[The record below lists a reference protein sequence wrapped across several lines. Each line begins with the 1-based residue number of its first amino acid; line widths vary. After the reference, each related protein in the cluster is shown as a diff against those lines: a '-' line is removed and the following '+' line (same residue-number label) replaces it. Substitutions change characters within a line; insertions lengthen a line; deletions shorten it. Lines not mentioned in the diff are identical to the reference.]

1 MTRQICYVFYGKTD
15 AHAHE
20 SPPAMTLPLA
30 VLAVFAI
37 IVGFAGTPI
46 WPWFASYLSGE
57 RASFDLAK
65 LLEDGQIPVMVLST
79 AVVLAGAG
87 ARAPGFMAKPPW
99 PTARTD
105 PLETLQPTLF
115 AWLRGKLFIDELY
128 DATVIR
134 LNAAFARFSNW
145 LDLTIW
151 SGAVKLVAGLTRL
164 ISQVDRKVDEAVINQ
179 GFDGG
184 CEGVRASG
192 QLTARCQNGQTQ
204 RYLRAI
210 AMGFCGLLLLLIWG
224 CG

>member
-1 MTRQICYVFYGKTD
+1 
-15 AHAHE
+15 
-20 SPPAMTLPLA
+20 MTLPLA

-57 RASFDLAK
+57 RAPFGFAK
-65 LLEDGQIPVMVLST
+65 LLEDGQLPVMILST

-87 ARAPGFMAKPPW
+87 LSAWIYGK
-99 PTARTD
+99 TALAHRETD
-105 PLETLQPTLF
+105 PLETFQRTLF

-128 DATVIR
+128 DATVVR
-134 LNAAFARFSNW
+134 LNADFASFSNW
-145 LDLTIW
+145 LDVTFW
-151 SGAVKLVAGLTRL
+151 SGAVNFVAGLTRL
-164 ISQVDRKVDEAVINQ
+164 ISLLDRKVDEAVINQ
-179 GFDGG
+179 GFDDG
-184 CEGVRASG
+184 CESLRASG

-204 RYLRAI
+204 RYLRTI